1 MANIFNIGVSGLTAN
16 QTRLATTGNNI
27 ANVNTEGYS
36 RQRVDLSTLPSQLSA
51 VGWIGSG
58 VQVADISRSYD
69 QFVASR
75 LRTSLSAAEEG
86 QYLHSRAIQVD
97 NVIADPAAGLSQVLG
112 DFFNAVHDVADDP
125 TSIPTRDV
133 MINQA
138 EVLAG
143 RFQSLDDY
151 FSQLRSQAN
160 TDMASF
166 AGEMNRLTTSIAELN
181 NRIQSSGV
189 SSGQAP
195 PNDLLDSRDRL
206 IDELSKYVSI
216 TTVTQGDG
224 LVNVFT
230 GNGQALVLGGTSNT
244 LEVKNSAIAADQRSL
259 YLRSKDGNLVE
270 MNNLI
275 SSGRMGGLLR
285 FQKEV
290 LDPAQDA
297 LGMVAIGLA
306 GFFNDEHSTGMDLDG
321 DLANNFFSQAS
332 PQLLGHSA
340 NAGTATASF
349 SDLSQLQPEEYDLR
363 YDGAAWQL
371 IRVGDSQ
378 VIPMTGTGTGVDPFI
393 ADGVAIVIGPGAAA
407 GDRYLLRPTRGGA
420 ADIDVLI
427 TDPRDIA
434 AADPVRTTALASN
447 TGTAAIGPGSL
458 DTRIGSTKLA
468 APITLTYDAVGLQFN
483 LSSGGSIPYDPATDS
498 GSTSTVTIA
507 GLGDFSF
514 ELTGTPANGDQLVL
528 SDNTG
533 GIGDNRN
540 ARLLAS
546 LQTKNVLFGG
556 SASITDAYGSAVAD
570 VGTSTS
576 RAENIMDVQNQLL
589 QRAQAVKDAVSGV
602 NLDEEAANLV
612 QFQQAYQASAQV
624 IAAANTLIDTLLGI
638 VR

>member
-86 QYLHSRAIQVD
+86 QYLYSRAIQVD